1 MLDAVV
7 DVHCKESK
15 SVIMKYF
22 TFLLS
27 MLVVSAAVAQK
38 PIDRGIHKRT
48 TGGVSFLFGKKKAKE
63 AVNTDVVVFEEAH
76 SLSAIAPKTVPFEF
90 ESAMLF
96 KETRNF
102 ASLDIVPPSRQKP
115 NNWTGRLLR
124 PLNRKALA
132 PLASLKSERRLFR
145 RAASMLSVPADSG
158 APTDWASVVGLVT
171 GILGFFVPYFW
182 ILGIVFGAIGMK
194 RTKDGSLRGR
204 GMAVAGFV
212 CGLAAPL
219 LVILL
224 IGVLLASV

>member
-1 MLDAVV
+1 
-7 DVHCKESK
+7 
-15 SVIMKYF
+15 MKHF

-63 AVNTDVVVFEEAH
+63 AVNTDVVVFEEAY
-76 SLSAIAPKTVPFEF
+76 SLNAIAPKTLPFEF
-90 ESAMLF
+90 ESAMLL
-96 KETRNF
+96 KEPRNL

-115 NNWTGRLLR
+115 NDRTSRLLR
-124 PLNRKALA
+124 PLNRRALA

-145 RAASMLSVPADSG
+145 RAASMLSAPADSG
-158 APTDWASVVGLVT
+158 APTDWASIVALVT
-171 GILGFFVPYFW
+171 GILGFVVPFFW
-182 ILGIVFGAIGMK
+182 ILGTVFGAIGMK

-204 GMAVAGFV
+204 GMAVAGFI
-212 CGLAAPL
+212 CGLVYPL

-224 IGVLLASV
+224 LGVLFAAL